1 MKKWKK
7 RFSKMKKVLEIS
19 NLNNSKIGNFRKAL
33 KKELIEMKKQPS
45 SLHFIVNNKAFLKF
59 YG

>member
-1 MKKWKK
+1 
-7 RFSKMKKVLEIS
+7 MKKVLEIS